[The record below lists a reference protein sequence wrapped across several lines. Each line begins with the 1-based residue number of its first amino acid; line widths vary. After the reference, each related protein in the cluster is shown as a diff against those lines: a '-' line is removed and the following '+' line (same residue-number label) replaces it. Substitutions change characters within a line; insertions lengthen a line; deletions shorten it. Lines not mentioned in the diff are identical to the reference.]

1 MGPLHGV
8 KVIEFAALGPAPMA
22 AMFLADL
29 GAEVVRIERLAP
41 AAANPAQAAA
51 KFELFDPAI
60 DILNR
65 SRRVL
70 ALDLKKPEA
79 VAAALQLIESADILI
94 EGFRPGVM
102 ERLGLGPDVCLA
114 RNAKLVYGRM
124 TGWGQTGTLSQ
135 AAGHD
140 INYLSLSGALHAIGE
155 PGGKPVV
162 PLNLVA
168 DCGGGAMLLAVGVL
182 SALISARSTGQGQVV
197 DAAMTD
203 GSALL
208 MSMMYTLKAMGQ
220 WQPQR
225 GSNLLDG
232 GAFFYDT
239 YRCADGKYI
248 SIGPI
253 EPQFYALFLAK
264 VGIAD
269 PAFQQQWDRQQW
281 PLLKEKLAAALLQ
294 KSRDEWCALLEGTD
308 ACVAPVLDM
317 DEAPAHPHNRS
328 RSTFVEVNGVV
339 QPAPAPRFSATPTA
353 TPRAPATADDSTGIL
368 ADWGFTAAAIGALRE
383 AGAIQYHAAGTSE
396 ITG

>member
-8 KVIEFAALGPAPMA
+8 KVIEFAALGPAPMG

-41 AAANPAQAAA
+41 ATANPAA

-79 VAAALQLIESADILI
+79 VAAALQLIEGADILI

-114 RNAKLVYGRM
+114 RNPKLVYGRM
-124 TGWGQTGTLSQ
+124 TGWGQTGTLAQ

-162 PLNLVA
+162 PLNLIA

-182 SALISARSTGQGQVV
+182 SAVISARTTGQGQVV

-232 GAFFYDT
+232 GAFFYGT
-239 YRCADGKYI
+239 YRCADDKFI

-253 EPQFYALFLAK
+253 EPQFYTLFLAK
-264 VGIAD
+264 CGITD
-269 PAFQQQWDRQQW
+269 PDFQQQWDRGQW
-281 PLLKEKLAAALLQ
+281 PQLKEKLAAVLLQ

-308 ACVAPVLDM
+308 ACVAPILDM
-317 DEAPAHPHNRS
+317 DEAPQHPHNRS
-328 RSTFVEVNGVV
+328 RGTFVDVAGVI
-339 QPAPAPRFSATPTA
+339 QPAPAPRFGGTPTA
-353 TPRAPATADDSTGIL
+353 PPRPPTTAEGSEDIL
-368 ADWGFTAAAIGALRE
+368 ADWGFSRTDISVLRE
-383 AGAIQYHAAGTSE
+383 AGAIQYHAVGTKE
-396 ITG
+396 T

>member
-8 KVIEFAALGPAPMA
+8 KVIEFAALGPAPMG

-29 GAEVVRIERLAP
+29 GAEVVRIERLLPP
-41 AAANPAQAAA
+41 AAQAAA

-65 SRRVL
+65 NRRVL

-79 VAAALQLIESADILI
+79 VAAALQLIAGADILI
-94 EGFRPGVM
+94 EGFRPGMM

-114 RNAKLVYGRM
+114 RNPQLVYGRM
-124 TGWGQTGTLSQ
+124 TGWGQSGTLAH

-140 INYLSLSGALHAIGE
+140 INYLSLSGALHSIGE
-155 PGGKPVV
+155 AGGKPVV

-182 SALISARSTGQGQVV
+182 SALTAARSSGLGQVV

-220 WQPQR
+220 WHNER

-239 YRCADGKYI
+239 YACADGKYL
-248 SIGPI
+248 SVGAI
-253 EPQFYALFLAK
+253 EPQFYALLLERC
-264 VGIAD
+264 GISD
-269 PAFQQQWDRQQW
+269 SDFEEQWQRGLW
-281 PLLKEKLAAALLQ
+281 PQLKAKLAAVLLQ
-294 KSRDEWCALLEGTD
+294 KSRDEWCALLEGSD
-308 ACVAPVLDM
+308 ACVAPVLNM
-317 DEAPAHPHNRS
+317 DEAPRHPHNQS
-328 RSTFVEVNGVV
+328 RTTFIEVAGVM
-339 QPAPAPRFSATPTA
+339 QPAPAPRFSRTPTA
-353 TPRAPATADDSTGIL
+353 TPRPPATPEHGAAIL
-368 ADWGFTAAAIGALRE
+368 ADWGFAPAAITALRE
-383 AGAIQYHAAGTSE
+383 VGALAGAIVQAD
-396 ITG
+396 